1 MITAVGFALFGAA
14 GALLRAEA
22 GRRANR
28 TFPTGTLVV
37 NVIGALALGLLS
49 ASSAPTLT
57 VLGIAGLGAM
67 TTFSSF
73 ARDAVALIEE
83 RRMTAAVLYVLGTV
97 GLGLTAAG
105 AGLALAPAPV

>member
-1 MITAVGFALFGAA
+1 VITAIGFAVLGAV

-28 TFPTGTLVV
+28 SFPAGTLAV
-37 NVIGALALGLLS
+37 NVTGAFALGLLS
-49 ASSAPTLT
+49 ASAAPTLT
-57 VLGIAGLGAM
+57 VVGIAGLGAM

-83 RRMTAAVLYVLGTV
+83 HRAAATALYVCGTV
-97 GLGLTAAG
+97 GLGLAAAG
-105 AGLALAPAPV
+105 AGLALACG